1 MVTHWFLTPAPCR
14 AEPLDAAQLVTEYRP
29 HASVIPPT
37 LDLSPC
43 QPTGAPVL
51 GDGYMW
57 PLCAQPL
64 YHGAL
69 PALVNLTVLNGMAR
83 VSSFSRAPVFST
95 SIAAH
100 ASLLEISFEHQQLL
114 WPWGG
119 TLGVALRPT
128 SAAAAFE
135 GLIHGVITFELKAV
149 GGLNAGATSAVSVP
163 VVAHVVPTPARHRR
177 LLWDQVCLHLMVP
190 LRTMLMCV
198 DGPSDDFSDVSDGPS
213 RWPPSDGPVEDP
225 SESLSDHRSCR

>member
-83 VSSFSRAPVFST
+83 VSSFSRAPVFLT

-163 VVAHVVPTPARHRR
+163 VGATKTSAAWAGAVRGVPPMPNAAAVRPNARAASVLRR
-177 LLWDQVCLHLMVP
+177 
-190 LRTMLMCV
+190 RAE
-198 DGPSDDFSDVSDGPS
+198 G
-213 RWPPSDGPVEDP
+213 
-225 SESLSDHRSCR
+225 

>member
-1 MVTHWFLTPAPCR
+1 MASDGHTLVSHARSLAPCR
-14 AEPLDAAQLVTEYRP
+14 MVSLGAAQLVTEYRP

-100 ASLLEISFEHQQLL
+100 ASLLEVTFEHQQLL

-149 GGLNAGATSAVSVP
+149 GDLNAGATSAVSVP

-177 LLWDQVCLHLMVP
+177 LLWDQVCLRLMTSLIACAPP
-190 LRTMLMCV
+190 L
-198 DGPSDDFSDVSDGPS
+198 GPSVLASDD
-213 RWPPSDGPVEDP
+213 
-225 SESLSDHRSCR
+225 LSNCMRASSGTKCACV

>member
-1 MVTHWFLTPAPCR
+1 MVIHWFLTLAPCR

-119 TLGVALRPT
+119 TLGVALRLAFLGFLGAIGLAVDAHDLGAVHQPVHQRDHAGGVGEDLVPLAEGPVRGQDHGALGRVP
-128 SAAAAFE
+128 AADDLE
-135 GLIHGVITFELKAV
+135 QQV
-149 GGLNAGATSAVSVP
+149 GGAVRV
-163 VVAHVVPTPARHRR
+163 
-177 LLWDQVCLHLMVP
+177 
-190 LRTMLMCV
+190 
-198 DGPSDDFSDVSDGPS
+198 G
-213 RWPPSDGPVEDP
+213 
-225 SESLSDHRSCR
+225 